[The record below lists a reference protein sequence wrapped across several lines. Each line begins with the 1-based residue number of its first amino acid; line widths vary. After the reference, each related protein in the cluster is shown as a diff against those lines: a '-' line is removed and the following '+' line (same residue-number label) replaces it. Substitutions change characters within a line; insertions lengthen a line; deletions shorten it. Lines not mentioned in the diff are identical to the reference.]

1 MQVRTLTFV
10 LFTSPRSELSAPPLL
25 TLAAVVMRN
34 SESVER
40 RLIFRDVLH
49 TSFYKHGLASFSV
62 YVTCIGHYKE
72 RCVAI
77 DSCQHS
83 CVPFGQFSTTMAVC
97 RRNWPPLRL
106 WTVLLWGCEFIIVVE
121 PGFAANGAACVLIR
135 NRKQAGDILTVALT
149 RKHPRYKSGR

>member
-34 SESVER
+34 CESVER

-49 TSFYKHGLASFSV
+49 TSFYKHGLASFTV

-77 DSCQHS
+77 ASCQHS
-83 CVPFGQFSTTMAVC
+83 FVPFGQFSTMMAVC
-97 RRNWPPLRL
+97 RRNWPPLRH
-106 WTVLLWGCEFIIVVE
+106 WTVLWGCEFIIVVE
-121 PGFAANGAACVLIR
+121 SGFAANRAACGLIR
-135 NRKQAGDILTVALT
+135 NRKQADDILMVGLT
-149 RKHPRYKSGR
+149 RKHPRYKSGH